1 MTTDSNHRY
10 PVAENILDRKFEVS
24 KPDAFWALDITYIP
38 TQEGWLY
45 LAAILDLFNRE
56 VIGWSMNSRMTRK
69 LVVDALTMAIDKRNP
84 DEGLLHHSDR
94 GSQYASLEFQEV
106 LANRNITCRMIGL
119 AIAGGGSPQ

>member
-1 MTTDSNHRY
+1 VKQLIYWKFKMTTDSNHRY

-24 KPDAFWALDITYIP
+24 KPDACWALDITYIP

-106 LANRNITCRMIGL
+106 LANRNITC
-119 AIAGGGSPQ
+119 